1 MCIRDSTTCHLE
13 YHPDYIPSHS
23 TSSTCL
29 LGAWSSSSTCV
40 SALALIRGRNSL
52 APYNTVEIYGAG
64 MHRKLPDLPD
74 AMTGCTVPPPP
85 TSHSNQWVPHSSTT
99 GGHTTEVL
107 ANLDTA
113 MYFYVADKDH
123 LSW

>member
-1 MCIRDSTTCHLE
+1 MAPGFTPAPTTCHLE
-13 YHPDYIPSHS
+13 CHPDYIPSHS

-64 MHRKLPDLPD
+64 MHEKLPELPD
-74 AMTGCTVPPPP
+74 DRMYCVSSRQLRGVLRRLLHRHLLPHTP
-85 TSHSNQWVPHSSTT
+85 TSGCRTPPR
-99 GGHTTEVL
+99 L
-107 ANLDTA
+107 AATPRRC
-113 MYFYVADKDH
+113 
-123 LSW
+123 